1 MGKKKKK
8 EFKFKFKLLN
18 TTATLAKC
26 PFNHQLCN
34 SYA

>member
-8 EFKFKFKLLN
+8 EFKFKFKFKLLK

-26 PFNHQLCN
+26 PF
-34 SYA
+34 